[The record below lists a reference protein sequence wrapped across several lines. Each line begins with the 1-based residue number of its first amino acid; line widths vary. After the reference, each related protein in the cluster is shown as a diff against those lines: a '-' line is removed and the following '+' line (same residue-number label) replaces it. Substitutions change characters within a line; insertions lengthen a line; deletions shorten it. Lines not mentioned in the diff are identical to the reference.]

1 MEHRKQRLRLNQKPN
16 HAGLLLR
23 NLATSVVLYETVRT
37 TKKRAKVVVPLVHKL
52 ITLAKTKEPR
62 EAIRA
67 INAIVLHE
75 NASKKL
81 IEVLKPRYSSRTS
94 GYTRITPVGARL
106 GDGAKLVTLEL
117 MDRDVEAAEAPA
129 KEKKSKAAKNVSA
142 TSKDEAAKTAT
153 PAA

>member
-16 HAGLLLR
+16 HAALLLR
-23 NLATSVVLYETVRT
+23 NLATSIILYETVRT
-37 TKKRAKVVVPLVHKL
+37 TKKRAKVVQPMVEKL

-62 EAIRA
+62 LAIRA
-67 INAIVLHE
+67 INAVVMHE

-81 IEVLKPRYSSRTS
+81 MEVLKPRYTARSS
-94 GYTRITPVGARL
+94 GYTRITPVGARK
-106 GDGAKLVTLEL
+106 GDGAELVDLEL

-129 KEKKSKAAKNVSA
+129 KEKKAKASKPAPVKTA
-142 TSKDEAAKTAT
+142 DEAAT

>member
-1 MEHRKQRLRLNQKPN
+1 MEHRKNRLRLNQKPN

-81 IEVLKPRYSSRTS
+81 IEVLKPRYSARTS
-94 GYTRITPVGARL
+94 GYTRITAVGARL

-117 MDRDVEAAEAPA
+117 MDRDVEAPEAPA
-129 KEKKSKAAKNVSA
+129 KEKKPKAAKSVTA
-142 TSKDEAAKTAT
+142 KPKAEADTTAT